1 MVMVRPHLLL
11 VLRLLLLLR
20 LLPVLVLEIPILM
33 CCMQSGK
40 ALMQF

>member
-20 LLPVLVLEIPILM
+20 LLQVLVLEIHILM

-40 ALMQF
+40 AHMQF